1 MSADPLLDRAV
12 RYTDEQ
18 IAARLRRHLGNA
30 VDSMGL
36 GVAAGATDAP
46 KSDLRQAVDGAP
58 GRYVRLD
65 WIVPLLRLAS
75 SDDRAAFIADLLG
88 AFDLEAV
95 PRLRRSPERRLL
107 DLEALLVERLGPTGR
122 ELVDAE
128 RGRP

>member
-36 GVAAGATDAP
+36 SVAAGATESP
-46 KSDLRQAVDGAP
+46 KGDLRQAVDGSP

-75 SDDRAAFIADLLG
+75 SDDRIAFLVDLLA
-88 AFDLEAV
+88 AFDLEPA
-95 PRLRRSPERRLL
+95 PKLRRSVERRLL
-107 DLEALLVERLGPTGR
+107 DLEAACVEKLGPTGR
-122 ELVDAE
+122 AIVDEE
-128 RGRP
+128 RSRP